1 MENYYEIF
9 NVNRK
14 SKKKDVIKSY
24 NNIIS
29 KYNYTELSKEDIYA
43 IKILKKGL
51 YILSNRKLRKQY
63 NKLFSGLG
71 SIEPN
76 TKDNAEPR
84 PENEERLDDLDSLF
98 KIDNSFKNN
107 NNNNLLAQDNN
118 KTKLENN
125 LIGDRIFSLSYMN
138 KKPIVEDRK
147 PMQGRIEKN
156 LEN

>member
-63 NKLFSGLG
+63 NKLFSK
-71 SIEPN
+71 SNEEP
-76 TKDNAEPR
+76 K

-107 NNNNLLAQDNN
+107 NLLVQDNN

-147 PMQGRIEKN
+147 PLQGRIEKK

>member
-63 NKLFSGLG
+63 NKLFSK
-71 SIEPN
+71 SNEEP
-76 TKDNAEPR
+76 K

-107 NNNNLLAQDNN
+107 NLLVQDNN

-147 PMQGRIEKN
+147 PLQGRIEKN

>member
-9 NVNRK
+9 DINKK
-14 SKKKDVIKSY
+14 SKKKEIIDSY

-29 KYNYTELSKEDIYA
+29 KYNNMELSKENIYT
-43 IKILKKGL
+43 IKNLKKGL

-63 NKLFSGLG
+63 NKLLILSN
-71 SIEPN
+71 INQEP
-76 TKDNAEPR
+76 K

-107 NNNNLLAQDNN
+107 NNNNLLVQDNN
-118 KTKLENN
+118 KIKLENN

-147 PMQGRIEKN
+147 PLQGRIEKN

>member
-63 NKLFSGLG
+63 NKLFSK
-71 SIEPN
+71 SNEEP
-76 TKDNAEPR
+76 K

-107 NNNNLLAQDNN
+107 NLLVQDNN

-125 LIGDRIFSLSYMN
+125 LIGNRIFSLSYMN

-147 PMQGRIEKN
+147 PLQGRIEKK

>member
-24 NNIIS
+24 NNIIL
-29 KYNYTELSKEDIYA
+29 KYNNTELSKEDIYA

-63 NKLFSGLG
+63 NKLFSK
-71 SIEPN
+71 SNEEP
-76 TKDNAEPR
+76 K

-107 NNNNLLAQDNN
+107 NLLVQDNN

-147 PMQGRIEKN
+147 PLQGRIEKN

>member
-9 NVNRK
+9 NVNKK
-14 SKKKDVIKSY
+14 SKKKDIIKSY

-29 KYNYTELSKEDIYA
+29 KYNSMELSKENIYA

-107 NNNNLLAQDNN
+107 NNNLLVQDNN
-118 KTKLENN
+118 KTRLENN